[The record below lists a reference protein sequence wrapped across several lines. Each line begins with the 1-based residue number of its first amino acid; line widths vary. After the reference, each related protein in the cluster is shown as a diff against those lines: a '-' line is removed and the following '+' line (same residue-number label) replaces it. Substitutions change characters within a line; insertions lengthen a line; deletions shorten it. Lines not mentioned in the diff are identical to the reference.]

1 MQADIDKSK
10 NNVLVADQFVMGKS
24 EDPMLSGSE
33 SLGTQSV
40 GTIEKIGCD
49 CFDIFDYVALGHIHS
64 PQQVGRKEVRYSGS
78 PLKYSLSE
86 ANNEKSVPLIT
97 LGEKGKIDIELIPL
111 KPMRNLRHIEGT
123 LRELLNKSNVK
134 STEDFIYATLTDEEI
149 INDAMGI
156 FQQVYPNTVK
166 IDYNNSHTKEIEQL
180 DISKIAEN
188 RSFAELIS
196 DFYKQMYNQEI
207 STDEM
212 DVMRSVA
219 KEAVETYVDFYFTH
233 QGKSYHVKRRPE
245 YERQKMHGSGVTL
258 IKKLKCLVSE
268 SCCLHK
274 TPPR

>member
-1 MQADIDKSK
+1 
-10 NNVLVADQFVMGKS
+10 
-24 EDPMLSGSE
+24 
-33 SLGTQSV
+33 
-40 GTIEKIGCD
+40 
-49 CFDIFDYVALGHIHS
+49 
-64 PQQVGRKEVRYSGS
+64 
-78 PLKYSLSE
+78 
-86 ANNEKSVPLIT
+86 
-97 LGEKGKIDIELIPL
+97 
-111 KPMRNLRHIEGT
+111 MRNLRHIEGT

-188 RSFAELIS
+188 RSFSELIS

-207 STDEM
+207 SADEM

-274 TPPR
+274 NTSSLICNKYTTNGEKNKLYEVKIENCHIERSEISHQFFSLRSEYPSFPFSTLNFPLTSSPKSTRLHPT

>member
-1 MQADIDKSK
+1 MTPVFVHGIIFLEDAVLIAGDVYDK
-10 NNVLVADQFVMGKS
+10 AIPS
-24 EDPMLSGSE
+24 EAATRML
-33 SLGTQSV
+33 
-40 GTIEKIGCD
+40 
-49 CFDIFDYVALGHIHS
+49 DYF
-64 PQQVGRKEVRYSGS
+64 
-78 PLKYSLSE
+78 LSE
-86 ANNEKSVPLIT
+86 LANRKTYVYMISGNHDSDERLNY
-97 LGEKGKIDIELIPL
+97 GKIDIELIPL